1 MITIIKTQN
10 NPHQKQKKIQT
21 LTKSNTNHYI
31 HHSKNTKKI
40 KRVTK
45 KNNKNTSNAVMIGA
59 TRNSTS
65 KDRRR
70 VREGF

>member
-31 HHSKNTKKI
+31 HHSKNTKKNQ
-40 KRVTK
+40 KGNK
-45 KNNKNTSNAVMIGA
+45 KEQQKYLQRCYDWSNQKQHVQG
-59 TRNSTS
+59 
-65 KDRRR
+65 
-70 VREGF
+70 